1 MVIPQGIMRKIRPT
15 RSGDVSCIG
24 PGLCRML
31 DMDFYEKAHF
41 VKADVAAGLCG

>member
-1 MVIPQGIMRKIRPT
+1 MIP
-15 RSGDVSCIG
+15 
-24 PGLCRML
+24 CRML